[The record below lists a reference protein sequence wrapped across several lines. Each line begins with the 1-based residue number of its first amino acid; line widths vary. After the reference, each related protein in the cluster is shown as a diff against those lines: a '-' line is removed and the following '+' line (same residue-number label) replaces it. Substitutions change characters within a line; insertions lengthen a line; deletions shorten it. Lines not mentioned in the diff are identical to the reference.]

1 MNTSRHSS
9 TSVFSLADGLG
20 ISGDVTLGTVASLEA
35 ECLGLIDLSTLRAL
49 QCDLSSVTRL
59 DTAGALFLRRLQK
72 LSAGRDKEL
81 TLSRLPA
88 EQQSFFDFVQP
99 PSQPQAE
106 AITDAD
112 SSMSLEYL
120 GGRIDEALSQAA
132 TFLFLV
138 SDLTWSAVA
147 ALPKRAGMR
156 RGAFIEQAILVG
168 SQGVP
173 IITLILF
180 LIGAVSTLQA
190 VAQLRQFGANIF
202 AADLLAVGICREL
215 GPLMTAIVVAGR
227 SGSAIAAEIA
237 TMKFTEELDALKTMA
252 LDPLRLVAVPKLWAM
267 VLTVPLLTIMAD
279 LAGLIGGTVT
289 GVFSLD
295 LAPQTF
301 VTRVTEALLLKDIL
315 TGLLKSVTFGWIITM
330 IAVYR
335 GLEFKGGAT
344 GVGQATTSA
353 VVSSIFG
360 IIVLD
365 LTWGLI
371 FYLR

>member
-1 MNTSRHSS
+1 MNTLRHSS
-9 TSVFSLADGLG
+9 ASVFSRADGLG
-20 ISGDVTLGTVASLEA
+20 ISGDVTLETVASLEA
-35 ECLGLIDLSTLRAL
+35 ECLGLIDVSTLRAL

-59 DTAGALFLRRLQK
+59 DTAGVLFLRRLQK
-72 LSAGRDKEL
+72 LSTGRDKEL
-81 TLSRLPA
+81 TLGLLPA

-99 PSQPQAE
+99 PSQQQPE
-106 AITDAD
+106 AITD
-112 SSMSLEYL
+112 SSMSLESL
-120 GGRIDEALSQAA
+120 GGRVDEAISHAA
-132 TFLFLV
+132 TFLYLV

-156 RGAFIEQAILVG
+156 RGSFIEQAILVG

-202 AADLLAVGICREL
+202 AADLLAVGICREF

-267 VLTVPLLTIMAD
+267 MLTVPLLTIMAN
-279 LAGLIGGTVT
+279 LAGLVGGTVT

-301 VTRVTEALLLKDIL
+301 FTRVTEALLLKDIL
-315 TGLLKSVTFGWIITM
+315 TGLFKSVTFGWIITM

-335 GLEFKGGAT
+335 GLEFRGGAT

-371 FYLR
+371 FYLQ